1 MRALPRRPSRAQ
13 QQATAF
19 VAPVPLGGGSRPAAA
34 GQAARRCVALPG
46 GVPRGGNSGEPSRR
60 LQRPAFPPPAAP
72 ASSRVTPSATAGDAT
87 PASGPGTGPW
97 HEQLRAAGLLL
108 SSVVEDFVGDA
119 PGVWRRGASTVTV
132 RCPFHDD
139 TNPSMSVSDEMGRY
153 RCFAC
158 GAAGDTL
165 QFEAEARGLPSRRDA
180 LVSLAKR
187 YPEAAGVLAA
197 SSRSRPS
204 GGTGKRGRGIPLTPE
219 LEEAAAAAASAAA
232 ERSRAAA
239 AATDEAA
246 EEARRLRKGRI
257 RIMAAAA
264 LVWADELTT
273 GRSADA
279 AYARTY
285 VANERRL
292 SAETVTAF
300 GIGYAP
306 DEFDYL
312 TTYLTVDCGYDVDEC
327 VAVGLLS
334 RSTNTGR
341 VYDTFRHRI
350 MVPIL
355 DADGDVV
362 GFGGRA
368 LSPSERAP
376 KYLNSAESALFRK
389 RSILFNGHR
398 VAAVLGSWAEA
409 QAAVAAAA
417 AGSVVDVDGNIRRM
431 TPGDVGTIVPL
442 GEVAPEL
449 AAPPS
454 PPAGGGH
461 VFIVEGYMDVLSLHQ
476 AGVATAVA
484 AMGTALSREQLLAA
498 LKMAP
503 PDAGVVINFDGDAAG
518 VAAVARLCDTVLPSL
533 PPAAADRVR
542 VAFLPSKYKDAD
554 AFVTDSDDD
563 YAYYVTDAALPWPL
577 WRGLHAIEVAA
588 AASRA
593 ATAVA
598 AAAPSPQPPEAA
610 AEAGSPPP
618 SPAAPKADLIYEA
631 LLVELAGI
639 LHALPP
645 IVPLASRAAISYGL
659 RPLDGDG
666 SGRDGRRHRGAPP
679 PSTRREAFPRFTGRQ
694 RDYASRFA
702 SRLSRTTQEAHMG
715 VVQRLL
721 ELVVDARNADL
732 VAAADAAAAAAAAAA
747 ADSSAGGSGRLDA
760 NGNRRAATGGGS
772 RRWTAPAGSGTNAS
786 FLYAAIEHGR
796 LVDKLRPYNEKV
808 AAQSS
813 RGEGRKVS
821 EAVLKSG
828 NPNADIFTR
837 YMAGVP
843 RGPLNA
849 VLASEARLWGM
860 MRSAGAR
867 LVGPPGPSDED
878 DPTAS
883 YGARVLWRLT
893 RRRILEEEE
902 LLRLALHAAP
912 RHRASILRLGLAA
925 QVELERVGCYFWS
938 TDARDALWGVL
949 THRAQGDSLSTLR
962 HTLWETEGPAVA
974 AAVDHLFRD
983 PTDAASYLPD
993 PSVGYGGVGGNGG
1006 DDGAVAVTAVH
1017 EDVARQYAEL
1027 VQARFKAPV
1036 KHAAGCV
1043 ELVVSAER
1051 QAAATAAIAAAR
1063 ARYDVA
1069 STAARAVA
1077 NRPDAPPA
1085 EVAAAE
1091 KAVFDAAQGV
1101 LDATSEVARLREAGV
1116 LKKIG
1121 LDPALLDLYRETFA
1135 DDL

>member
-1 MRALPRRPSRAQ
+1 MPTLPGCPSRAQ
-13 QQATAF
+13 QLATAF
-19 VAPVPLGGGSRPAAA
+19 VAPLPLGGSRSVAA
-34 GQAARRCVALPG
+34 GQAAPRCATLPG
-46 GVPRGGNSGEPSRR
+46 GAQRGDGSGGPARRRRR
-60 LQRPAFPPPAAP
+60 LARPSSPPPSTP
-72 ASSRVTPSATAGDAT
+72 RVTPSATAANAT
-87 PASGPGTGPW
+87 PAPGPGTGPW
-97 HEQLRAAGLLL
+97 HEQLRTAGLLL

-119 PGVWRRGASTVTV
+119 PDMWRRGPSTVTV

-139 TNPSMSVSDEMGRY
+139 TNPSMSVSDETGRY

-158 GAAGDTL
+158 GAAGDIL

-180 LVSLAKR
+180 LMSLAER
-187 YPEAAGVLAA
+187 YPEAAAVLAA

-204 GGTGKRGRGIPLTPE
+204 GGTGWGGRGVPLTPE
-219 LEEAAAAAASAAA
+219 IGKAAAAAASAAA
-232 ERSRAAA
+232 ERSQAAA
-239 AATDEAA
+239 AEANEAA
-246 EEARRLRKGRI
+246 EEARRFRRDRI
-257 RIMAAAA
+257 RIMEAAAQ
-264 LVWADELTT
+264 LWADELTT

-279 AYARTY
+279 AHARAY

-292 SAETVTAF
+292 SAETVAAF
-300 GIGYAP
+300 GLGYAP
-306 DEFDYL
+306 DEFDFL
-312 TTYLTVDCGYDVDEC
+312 TTYLTVDCGYEVDEC

-334 RSTNTGR
+334 RSAKTDR

-350 MVPIL
+350 MVPIR
-355 DADGDVV
+355 DADGSVV
-362 GFGGRA
+362 AFGGRA

-376 KYLNSAESALFRK
+376 KYINSAESALFSK
-389 RSILFNGHR
+389 RSILFNRHR
-398 VAAVLGSWAEA
+398 VAAVLGGWTEA
-409 QAAVAAAA
+409 QAAVAAAT

-431 TPGDVGTIVPL
+431 TPADVGTIVPL
-442 GEVAPEL
+442 EEVVPEL

-498 LKMAP
+498 LMMAP

-518 VAAVARLCDTVLPSL
+518 LAAVARVCDTLLPSL

-542 VAFLPSKYKDAD
+542 IAFLPSKYKDAD

-563 YAYYVTDAALPWPL
+563 YAYYMTDAALPWPL

-588 AASRA
+588 AASR
-593 ATAVA
+593 TA
-598 AAAPSPQPPEAA
+598 AAAAAAAARSPSPPPPEEV
-610 AEAGSPPP
+610 AEKHSPPP

-659 RPLDGDG
+659 RPPEDGGVD
-666 SGRDGRRHRGAPP
+666 RDGRRRRRAPP
-679 PSTRREAFPRFTGRQ
+679 PSTPLETFPRFTRRQ

-702 SRLSRTTQEAHMG
+702 DRLSRTTQEAHMG

-732 VAAADAAAAAAAAAA
+732 VASADAAAAADSAARR
-747 ADSSAGGSGRLDA
+747 GGQLGA
-760 NGNRRAATGGGS
+760 NGSRRFATGGGS
-772 RRWTAPAGSGTNAS
+772 RRWTAPAGRGTNAT
-786 FLYAAIEHGR
+786 FLRAAIEHGH
-796 LVDKLRPYNEKV
+796 LSDKLRPYNEKM
-808 AAQSS
+808 AAQGGS
-813 RGEGRKVS
+813 RRGSMAS
-821 EAVLKSG
+821 EAVRESG

-837 YMAGVP
+837 YMKGVP
-843 RGPLNA
+843 RVPLNA

-867 LVGPPGPSDED
+867 LVGPPGPPDED
-878 DPTAS
+878 DPTTYDEAQVS
-883 YGARVLWRLT
+883 SRLT
-893 RRRILEEEE
+893 RRRVKAEEE

-925 QVELERVGCYFWS
+925 QVELEGVGSYFWS
-938 TDARDALWGVL
+938 ADARDALWGLL
-949 THRAQGDSLSTLR
+949 TNRARDVSLSALR
-962 HTLWETEGPAVA
+962 QTLWETEGTAVA
-974 AAVDHLFRD
+974 LAVDHLFRD

-993 PSVGYGGVGGNGG
+993 SPVGHGGIGGNGS

-1027 VQARFKAPV
+1027 VQVHLKEPV
-1036 KHAAGCV
+1036 KHAVGCV
-1043 ELVVSAER
+1043 ELVVAVER
-1051 QAAATAAIAAAR
+1051 EAAATVAVAAAL
-1063 ARYDVA
+1063 ARCDAA
-1069 STAARAVA
+1069 STAAQAVA

-1085 EVAAAE
+1085 EVEAAE
-1091 KAVFDAAQGV
+1091 KAVFDTAQGV
-1101 LDATSEVARLREAGV
+1101 LDAKTEAIRVREAGM
-1116 LKKIG
+1116 LSRIDI
-1121 LDPALLDLYRETFA
+1121 DPVLLDLFRESCA
-1135 DDL
+1135 DDF